1 MDTSTSAA
9 TPPPPKATSLA
20 PKDHAEAVAI
30 FRSEIVGALTRRE
43 LDHGEL
49 RAAFRALSQERF
61 RPPGIETTRRYSVP
75 TLERWYYAYRA
86 GGLAALR
93 PAPRSDRGHAQELQP
108 EQRQLILDIRKEH
121 RSASVPLILRT
132 LVADGRL
139 AAGAVSQATVRR
151 LYVEHGLDRVPMRE
165 GGGQKTRL
173 RWEAASPGAL
183 WHADVCYGPAL
194 TIDGKSRPL
203 RIHAL
208 LDDASRY
215 LLAIEARH
223 TEREVD
229 MLEILVRALRR
240 HGPPDVLYLDNG
252 STYIGQIL
260 RTACARLGI
269 SLLHARPYDA
279 PARGKMER
287 FWRTLREGC
296 LDHLGSLSSLHD
308 VEVRLYAFLDQH
320 YHVAPH
326 ASHLGRAPGA
336 VYAEGKRTPD
346 TLDEQKLRDALTVR
360 ERRRVRADTTVSVDG
375 QDWEIDQGYLAG
387 RVVTVGRSLLDG
399 TPWVEHEGQR
409 LPLHPVDPKA
419 NAHRKRPPRRPGT
432 QEEAKPVTPF
442 DPAGALLD
450 RATGRRRDEEG
461 GR

>member
-1 MDTSTSAA
+1 MDTSTPAA
-9 TPPPPKATSLA
+9 TPPPLKATALA

-30 FRSEIVGALTRRE
+30 FRSEIVGALTRKD
-43 LDHGEL
+43 LDHGAL
-49 RAAFRALSQERF
+49 RAALRGLTGERF
-61 RPPGIETTRRYSVP
+61 RPPGSETTRHFSLP
-75 TLERWYYAYRA
+75 TLERWFYAYRK

-93 PAPRSDRGHAQELQP
+93 PAPRSDRGHAQELST
-108 EQRQLILDIRKEH
+108 EQRELLLDIRREH

-139 AAGAVSQATVRR
+139 KSGAVSQATVRR

-183 WHADVCYGPAL
+183 WHADVCHGPAL
-194 TIDGKSRPL
+194 TIDGVSRPL

-208 LDDASRY
+208 LDDASRFVV
-215 LLAIEARH
+215 AIEARH
-223 TEREVD
+223 SERETD
-229 MLEILVRALRR
+229 MLEILVSALRK

-296 LDHLGSLSSLHD
+296 LDHLGSMSSLHD
-308 VEVRLYAFLDQH
+308 VQVRLLAFLDRH
-320 YHVAPH
+320 YHAAPH
-326 ASHLGRAPGA
+326 ASLMGRAPGA
-336 VYAEGKRTPD
+336 VFTSAKRPLDDLDEGK
-346 TLDEQKLRDALTVR
+346 LKDALTVR
-360 ERRRVRADTTVSVDG
+360 DRRRVRADTTVSVDG
-375 QDWEIDQGYLAG
+375 RDWELDQGYLAG
-387 RVVTVGRSLLDG
+387 RVVTVGRSLLAG
-399 TPWVEHEGQR
+399 GPWVEHDGKVF
-409 LPLHPVDPKA
+409 PLHPVDPKA
-419 NAHRKRPPRRPGT
+419 NAHRKRPPRRPGAP
-432 QEEAKPVTPF
+432 EPRPSTPF

-450 RATGRRRDEEG
+450 LATGRRRGEED

>member
-1 MDTSTSAA
+1 
-9 TPPPPKATSLA
+9 
-20 PKDHAEAVAI
+20 
-30 FRSEIVGALTRRE
+30 
-43 LDHGEL
+43 
-49 RAAFRALSQERF
+49 
-61 RPPGIETTRRYSVP
+61 
-75 TLERWYYAYRA
+75 
-86 GGLAALR
+86 
-93 PAPRSDRGHAQELQP
+93 
-108 EQRQLILDIRKEH
+108 
-121 RSASVPLILRT
+121 
-132 LVADGRL
+132 
-139 AAGAVSQATVRR
+139 
-151 LYVEHGLDRVPMRE
+151 MRE

-173 RWEAASPGAL
+173 RWEAESPGAL

-194 TIDGKSRPL
+194 TIDGRSRPL

-215 LLAIEARH
+215 IVAIEARH
-223 TEREVD
+223 TERETD
-229 MLEILVRALRR
+229 MLELLVRALRR
-240 HGPPDVLYLDNG
+240 QGPPDVLYLDNG
-252 STYIGQIL
+252 PTYIGQIL

-279 PARGKMER
+279 QARGKMER

-296 LDHLGSLSSLHD
+296 LDHLGAVTSLHD

-326 ASHLGRAPGA
+326 ASHMGQTPAD
-336 VYAEGKRTPD
+336 VYAEGRRPPD

-375 QDWEIDQGYLAG
+375 KDWELDQGFLAG

-399 TPWVEHEGQR
+399 EPWVEHEGKR

-419 NAHRKRPPRRPGT
+419 NAHRKRPPRRPGAPVT
-432 QEEAKPVTPF
+432 ERVTPF

>member
-1 MDTSTSAA
+1 MDESTPAA
-9 TPPPPKATSLA
+9 PPPVPKGAPLA
-20 PKDHAEAVAI
+20 PQDHAEAVAI
-30 FRSEIVGALTRRE
+30 FRSEIVGALTRRD

-49 RAAFRALSQERF
+49 RARLRALAGERY
-61 RPPGIETTRRYSVP
+61 RPPGAETTRQYSLT
-75 TLERWYYAYRA
+75 TLERWFYDYRA

-93 PAPRSDRGHAQELQP
+93 PAARSDRGHAQELTP
-108 EQRQLILDIRKEH
+108 EQRQLLLDIRREH

-139 AAGAVSQATVRR
+139 EAGAVSPATVRR

-173 RWEAASPGAL
+173 RWEAEAPGAL
-183 WHADVCYGPAL
+183 WHADVCHGPAL
-194 TIDGKSRPL
+194 TIDGVTRPL

-208 LDDASRY
+208 LDDASRFIV
-215 LLAIEARH
+215 AIEARH
-223 TEREVD
+223 TEREAD

-252 STYIGQIL
+252 ATYIGQIL

-296 LDHLGSLSSLHD
+296 LDHLGSLTSLHD
-308 VEVRLYAFLDQH
+308 VEVRMYAFLDQH

-326 ASHLGRAPGA
+326 SSLIGKAPGA
-336 VYAEGKRTPD
+336 VFTAGKRTAD
-346 TLDEQKLRDALTVR
+346 DLTEEKLRDALTVR
-360 ERRRVRADTTVSVDG
+360 DRRRVRADTTVSLDG
-375 QDWEIDQGYLAG
+375 RDWELDQGYLAG
-387 RVVTVGRSLLDG
+387 RVVTVGHSLLG
-399 TPWVEHEGQR
+399 GEAWVEHEGQR

-419 NAHRKRPPRRPGT
+419 NARRKRPPRRPGVT
-432 QEEAKPVTPF
+432 EAAVETPF

-450 RATGRRRDEEG
+450 RATGKQREG
-461 GR
+461 ER

>member
-1 MDTSTSAA
+1 MDESTPAA
-9 TPPPPKATSLA
+9 PPPIPKATPLA

-30 FRSEIVGALTRRE
+30 FRSEIVGALTRKE

-49 RAAFRALSQERF
+49 RAAFRALSEERF
-61 RPPGIETTRRYSVP
+61 RPPGIETTRRYSVA
-75 TLERWYYAYRA
+75 TLERWFYAYRA

-93 PAPRSDRGHAQELQP
+93 PAPRSDRGHAQELTAK
-108 EQRQLILDIRKEH
+108 QRQLLLDIRKEH

-139 AAGAVSQATVRR
+139 EADAISPATVRR
-151 LYVEHGLDRVPMRE
+151 LYVAHGLDRVPMRE

-183 WHADVCYGPAL
+183 WHADVCHGPAL

-208 LDDASRY
+208 LDDASRFVV
-215 LLAIEARH
+215 AIEARH
-223 TEREVD
+223 TERETD
-229 MLEILVRALRR
+229 MLEILVRALRK

-252 STYIGQIL
+252 STYIGEIL

-296 LDHLGSLSSLHD
+296 LDHLGTMASLHD
-308 VEVRLYAFLDQH
+308 VEVRLYAFLDEH
-320 YHVAPH
+320 YHRAPQRLADGPVAPRGLRR
-326 ASHLGRAPGA
+326 ARAPGRRSRR
-336 VYAEGKRTPD
+336 AE
-346 TLDEQKLRDALTVR
+346 A
-360 ERRRVRADTTVSVDG
+360 
-375 QDWEIDQGYLAG
+375 QG
-387 RVVTVGRSLLDG
+387 R
-399 TPWVEHEGQR
+399 
-409 LPLHPVDPKA
+409 
-419 NAHRKRPPRRPGT
+419 AHRP
-432 QEEAKPVTPF
+432 
-442 DPAGALLD
+442 
-450 RATGRRRDEEG
+450 
-461 GR
+461 